1 MNMEEIY
8 RWYLENGEFDDELI
22 KQVQLECFN
31 KRMEP
36 VAKITY
42 EQLQQLLQSD
52 ARFNA
57 QKFAMVW
64 WWIFDLEYAV
74 IDEVIARQII
84 EELKG
89 IGNVWT
95 AVAIMQAVTGLN
107 CAFICSGYRLKD
119 GEPDTSDEIYAFGVI
134 VRFADGS
141 GRIGFLVFD
150 EDMNEVRENDAIFG
164 FLVFD

>member
-64 WWIFDLEYAV
+64 
-74 IDEVIARQII
+74 
-84 EELKG
+84 LKG